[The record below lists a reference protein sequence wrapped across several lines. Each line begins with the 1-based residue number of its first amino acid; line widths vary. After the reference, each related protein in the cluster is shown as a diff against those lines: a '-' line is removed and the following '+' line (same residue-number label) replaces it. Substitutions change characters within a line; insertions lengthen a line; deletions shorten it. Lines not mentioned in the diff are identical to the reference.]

1 MVLEILGWTALA
13 LIALVAVWFAF
24 RIFLVRKMA
33 ESFEVG
39 VKVGKSVA
47 NMGQEWLDEQLLAA
61 GLDPK
66 NLHGPGRS

>member
-13 LIALVAVWFAF
+13 LIALTSVWFTF

-39 VKVGKSVA
+39 VKVGKGIAS
-47 NMGQEWLDEQLLAA
+47 MGQEWIDEQLVAA

-66 NLHGPGRS
+66 TLPGRP